1 VVVETKRKREYEED
15 ALANRKDNRRDS
27 GMQGRGRPS
36 EQRATRD
43 GSTTKKRQL
52 DSMKEGRPS
61 DHRAKRDE
69 STTNKRQ
76 LDNRKEGRAPDPSAN
91 AEAGTAEENLVRENT
106 KRVRVKAWGL
116 GTCLESRLDA

>member
-1 VVVETKRKREYEED
+1 MVVETKRKREYEED

-43 GSTTKKRQL
+43 GSTTK
-52 DSMKEGRPS
+52 
-61 DHRAKRDE
+61 
-69 STTNKRQ
+69 KRQ